1 MRKALAA
8 LLLAGLSTVSAAG
21 ELYKWVDKDG
31 KVHFSDKP
39 PPASAK
45 QSEQLAVPRANE
57 PFKESDSESAA
68 ERAARLRQAA
78 EGIQADRQ
86 ARQKNQAEINQNKA
100 RRAAACRQ
108 AQDELRQFETA
119 NRKYLVDENNQR
131 HEPTEGQYAEW
142 EKQLRQA
149 VTKHC
154 G

>member
-1 MRKALAA
+1 MRRGLVA
-8 LLLAGLSTVSAAG
+8 LLLAVVTAMSAAG

-39 PPASAK
+39 PPADAK
-45 QSEQLAVPRANE
+45 QSQQLAAPTKE
-57 PFKESDSESAA
+57 TFKESDTESAA

-86 ARQKNQAEINQNKA
+86 ARQKNQAEISQNKA
-100 RRAAACRQ
+100 RRAADCQR

-142 EKQLRQA
+142 ENQLRQA
-149 VTKHC
+149 VAKHC